1 MTAIHIC
8 FEGTEG
14 CYKTTNAKALAE
26 KLRLFGFS
34 VLETKEPGTPHLPL
48 TMKLRAIMLDSQYEN
63 EMTRQ
68 ARELISQ
75 AIRSI
80 HVDKL
85 IEPSRDKYDFII
97 QDRGSMS
104 GMAYGMACGNDHNEL
119 EHLLCFIKSGGISSY
134 DKIIYLQGDA
144 AAGLKQAAEAK
155 QEFAAGDAMEARGI
169 AFMESVGDHFLDLI
183 DQQDNVDII
192 NVLNKS
198 REEILDEILQ
208 VVLKPLIDSG
218 LLKTIPKA

>member
-34 VLETKEPGTPHLPL
+34 VLETKEPGTVHLPL
-48 TMKLRAIMLDSQYEN
+48 TMKLRAIMLDAQYEN

-80 HVDKL
+80 HVEKL
-85 IEPSRDKYDFII
+85 IEPAREEYDFII

-104 GMAYGMACGNDHNEL
+104 GMAYGMACGNDYYEL
-119 EHLLCFIKSGGISSY
+119 ERLLSFVGGCMGDY

-144 AAGLKQAAEAK
+144 AAGLKQATEAK

-169 AFMESVGDHFLDLI
+169 EFMESVEGYFYELI

-198 REEILDEILQ
+198 REEILDEILE
-208 VVLKPLIDSG
+208 VVLKPLVDSG
-218 LLKTIPKA
+218 LLKTIPTV